1 MTRQRCKAPGR
12 GRWLIPSVAA
22 LVVAAAAPARAQD
35 ADELARRH
43 FESGAAYLQESDY
56 ESALKA
62 FRKSYELSKRP
73 EIQLNIATVHERMG
87 NLQGAVDAL
96 EKYLVDAPQGEHVET
111 VKIRIANLKKH
122 IAEQPPGS
130 AAATEPA
137 SAPQQTTAQPAPM
150 PVAAPPP
157 SAERE
162 PPNRIPAYV
171 LLSVGGLA
179 AGGAVIT
186 GVFAQ
191 SEYNDAEET
200 CAKTQ
205 AGCSDDEVSSG
216 RTMALSSTILTGVAI
231 VGVGVGVALWLTADS
246 GSERP
251 TSGAPRVNLALRPGG
266 AAAAAS
272 WRF

>member
-1 MTRQRCKAPGR
+1 MTRQRFKAPGR

-111 VKIRIANLKKH
+111 VKIRIANLKKR
-122 IAEQPPGS
+122 IAEQPPPSG
-130 AAATEPA
+130 ATGEPA
-137 SAPQQTTAQPAPM
+137 PAPQRAKAQPAPM
-150 PVAAPPP
+150 PVAAPPQ

-191 SEYNDAEET
+191 SEYNDAEAT

-205 AGCSDDEVSSG
+205 TGCSDDEVSRG
-216 RTMALSSTILTGVAI
+216 RTMALTSTILTGVAI
-231 VGVGVGVALWLTADS
+231 VGVGIGAALWLTADS
-246 GSERP
+246 GSEQP
-251 TSGAPRVNLALRPGG
+251 ASGAPRVNLALRPGG
-266 AAAAAS
+266 AAASAS